1 MLVELT
7 DVKKYFPL
15 AKAVDGVSLAVAKD
29 STYGL
34 VGESGSGK
42 TTLGKIILG
51 VIRPD
56 AGEVKV
62 SASRLQAVFQDPAT
76 SLDPKMRVRDIIAEP
91 LILKGERPGRAR
103 LEEALGLVRLP
114 MTSLSKHPH
123 EFSGGE
129 RQRIAIAR
137 AVIGRPDFI
146 VCDEPVSSL
155 DMDVQQEILEL
166 LKNLKARFGMTLFFI
181 SHDLKVIRS
190 ICDRVAVMKD
200 GRIVEE
206 GETAAVYEKP
216 RHPYTKRL
224 VKAAFLPRTFKG
236 SGIDTAV

>member
-1 MLVELT
+1 LVELT